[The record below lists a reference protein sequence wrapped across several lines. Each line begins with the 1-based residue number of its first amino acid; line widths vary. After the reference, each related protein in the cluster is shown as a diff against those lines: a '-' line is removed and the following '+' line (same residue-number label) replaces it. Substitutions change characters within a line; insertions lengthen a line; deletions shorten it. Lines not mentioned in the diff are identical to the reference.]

1 MVHNLHIYL
10 VAHLPSCECVLDLH
24 DLNGAINN
32 EDMAALISVSH
43 EHVYKNVESTRP
55 LSSKIEWQCS
65 THNGKMHSFKD
76 HTTVRKHYLIAK
88 VSIIT
93 HFSLFAY

>member
-10 VAHLPSCECVLDLH
+10 VAHLLSYECVLDLH

-43 EHVYKNVESTRP
+43 EHLYRNVKSTRS

-65 THNGKMHSFKD
+65 THNGEMQSC
-76 HTTVRKHYLIAK
+76 
-88 VSIIT
+88 
-93 HFSLFAY
+93 

>member
-10 VAHLPSCECVLDLH
+10 VAHLPSYECVLDLH

-43 EHVYKNVESTRP
+43 EHLYKNVKSTRS

-65 THNGKMHSFKD
+65 THNGKMQSCQI
-76 HTTVRKHYLIAK
+76 L
-88 VSIIT
+88 SQ
-93 HFSLFAY
+93 LFYWAGFQRSHNSQETLPYG